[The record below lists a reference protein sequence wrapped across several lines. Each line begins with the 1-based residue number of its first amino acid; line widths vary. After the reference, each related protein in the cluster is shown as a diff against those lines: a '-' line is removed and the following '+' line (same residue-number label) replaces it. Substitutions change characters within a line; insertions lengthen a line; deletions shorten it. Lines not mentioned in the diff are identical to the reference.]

1 MVLTVKGT
9 KKMNRNLK
17 TLGMAVAAVVMTSHA
32 SFAQET
38 ALPLAEARA
47 QIGAIVEDP
56 SSMTGVMKRL
66 AAADQTAFLADVN
79 AAIAKMPGS
88 NEEKAARFLNV
99 NRAALKGSAKGN
111 LANLVAEVFA
121 TVSPEAL
128 TIVNERFA
136 ADLFNRSADPSRTY
150 TDDEY
155 VNIAT
160 NLMARIEKRTAD
172 TDDAAVRN
180 TFAAAMLV
188 RASNGSP
195 ADLADKLVATMPAGD
210 ERDLARNEWLPA
222 ALSEPADYEAMLAYA
237 DAGRQPS
244 PSLALQLSGPQL
256 LDAFLADVAS
266 SLVGGDGRETTPFTD
281 QAFGG
286 FNEPLFHAV
295 EGTLL
300 DTPIGAGQPPRTDD
314 PTKPWNPSYR
324 RGERP
329 RSEPVPPRP
338 PEPVPPLPPD
348 YP

>member
-1 MVLTVKGT
+1 MAVTAAVLT
-9 KKMNRNLK
+9 LH
-17 TLGMAVAAVVMTSHA
+17 S

-47 QIGAIVEDP
+47 QIGAVVEDP
-56 SSMTGVMKRL
+56 SSMTGVMRQL
-66 AAADQTAFLADVN
+66 APSDQTAFLADVN

-99 NRAALKGSAKGN
+99 NRAALKGAAKGN
-111 LANLVAEVFA
+111 LADLVAEVFA
-121 TVSPEAL
+121 TVPPEAL

-160 NLMARIEKRTAD
+160 NLMAKIESRTAG

-195 ADLADKLVATMPAGD
+195 ADLADKLVATMPEGA
-210 ERDLARNEWLPA
+210 ERDLAKNEWLPA
-222 ALSEPADYEAMLAYA
+222 ALAEPADYEPMLAYA

-266 SLVGGDGRETTPFTD
+266 SLLDEDGRETTPFTD

-286 FNEPLFHAV
+286 FTDPVFHAA
-295 EGTLL
+295 EGSILN
-300 DTPIGAGQPPRTDD
+300 TPTGGGEIGSGQPPRSSD
-314 PTKPWNPSYR
+314 PNSPVNPSAR
-324 RGERP
+324 RSGGELPSGGRKPSGGGRP
-329 RSEPVPPRP
+329 TPTPTPTPTPRP
-338 PEPVPPLPPD
+338 PIPPPYD
-348 YP
+348 Y